1 MYVFCVLNAHSLLA
15 DQGDV
20 KWIDICSLITN
31 FFFFLSPSGC
41 RGEDILSILTQV
53 NEDVARRVSPSGTKK
68 QMPQPAYTLRKKI
81 IFPIPMEPP
90 PAEQHQGF

>member
-1 MYVFCVLNAHSLLA
+1 MDCYLL
-15 DQGDV
+15 
-20 KWIDICSLITN
+20 TN
-31 FFFFLSPSGC
+31 NYFFFPSPSGC

-53 NEDVARRVSPSGTKK
+53 NEDVAIRVNPSGTKK

-90 PAEQHQGF
+90 PSEQHQGF